1 MATNDHDHL
10 TDDAMEA
17 LFAEARAQGPAPSGD
32 LMARILQDA
41 EAETRARA
49 APKPS
54 PRPRTSW
61 LERLSGALGGWPAL
75 GGLVASTVLGL
86 LLGVAQPSGLSGVTA
101 SLWGDGVSVTL
112 GLDDDP
118 LSLLEG

>member
-10 TDDAMEA
+10 TDDALDA
-17 LFAEARAQGPAPSGD
+17 IFAEARAQVPALSGD

-41 EAETRARA
+41 EAETRTRE
-49 APKPS
+49 APKPA
-54 PRPRTSW
+54 PPPRTGW
-61 LERLSGALGGWPAL
+61 LETLSGALGGWPAL

-86 LLGVAQPSGLSGVTA
+86 LLGVAQPSGLSDVTA
-101 SLWGDGVSVTL
+101 FLWGDGVSVTL

>member
-1 MATNDHDHL
+1 MLD
-10 TDDAMEA
+10 A
-17 LFAEARAQGPAPSGD
+17 LFTEARIQAPTPAGD

-41 EAETRARA
+41 EAETRARVRLPP
-49 APKPS
+49 APPS
-54 PRPRTSW
+54 RIGW
-61 LERLSGALGGWPAL
+61 IGRLSAALGGCPAL
-75 GGLVASTVLGL
+75 GGLAASTVLGL
-86 LLGVAQPSGLSGVTA
+86 WLGVAQPSGLSGVTA

>member
-17 LFAEARAQGPAPSGD
+17 LFDEARTQNPAPSGD
-32 LMARILQDA
+32 LMARILRDA
-41 EAETRARA
+41 EAETLARA
-49 APKPS
+49 APP
-54 PRPRTSW
+54 PAPPLRTGW

>member
-10 TDDAMEA
+10 TDDAIEA
-17 LFAEARAQGPAPSGD
+17 LFAEARAQAPALSGD

-41 EAETRARA
+41 EAETRAHAAPRA
-49 APKPS
+49 APPL
-54 PRPRTSW
+54 RTGW
-61 LERLSGALGGWPAL
+61 LETLSGALGGWPAL

-86 LLGVAQPSGLSGVTA
+86 LLGVAQPSGLSDVTA